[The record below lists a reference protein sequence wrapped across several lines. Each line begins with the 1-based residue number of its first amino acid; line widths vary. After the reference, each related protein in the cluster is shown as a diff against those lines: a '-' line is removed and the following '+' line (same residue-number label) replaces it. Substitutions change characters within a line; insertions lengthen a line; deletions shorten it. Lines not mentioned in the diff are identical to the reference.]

1 MPQQTITLQQFRV
14 DLAQLK
20 QAREQIAAITLDIQ
34 DRVVELDECI
44 TNVGACWGAP
54 AEATLPP
61 VQLLFS
67 AQMAALTGL
76 LVEMVERMGTA
87 YDNYR
92 TAEESGAKTFTL
104 G

>member
-1 MPQQTITLQQFRV
+1 MSQQTVTLQQFRV

-20 QAREQIAAITLDIQ
+20 EAKEQIAAITLDLQ
-34 DRVVELDECI
+34 GRVGELDECI
-44 TNVGACWGAP
+44 TNVGVCWGAP
-54 AEATLPP
+54 AEATLPA

-67 AQMAALTGL
+67 TQMDALTVL
-76 LVEMVERMGTA
+76 LLEMVERMGTA